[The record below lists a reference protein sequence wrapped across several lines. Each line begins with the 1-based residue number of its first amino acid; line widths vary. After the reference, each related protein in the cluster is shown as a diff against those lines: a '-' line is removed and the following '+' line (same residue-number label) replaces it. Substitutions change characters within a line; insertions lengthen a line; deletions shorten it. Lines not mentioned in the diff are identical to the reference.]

1 MVLRRVQRSVEGSVG
16 SFLLNKFEKS
26 QVRKSGLVHKC
37 VSVKGREQ
45 HYMEVNNSNAEKTF
59 IIFYGMS
66 QRMEETAHL
75 INQLDLPSKY
85 RVLVPE
91 ILGHGRDV
99 KRAASGA
106 LPSRLEMVEALECWM
121 DILEIQHAVGLG
133 FSLGGGALYHLQ
145 VRNPTRFERTIL
157 ISPAIEQVID
167 PNFVQD
173 FKNGTKDHMAFET
186 RDSLK
191 IFFRDMSTPH
201 RSKKDPVP
209 KFLLQGV
216 VKLRQD
222 ALRSGGMDYYRK
234 LFDHL
239 NHDRGM
245 VQELA
250 ATRDEIPEDDARL
263 ILWPVHDTVCSQAK
277 GKAFFA
283 DSKCKFVS
291 IDDSGHGFRSDGE
304 PLLSYCLEDIKAFL
318 DT

>member
-1 MVLRRVQRSVEGSVG
+1 
-16 SFLLNKFEKS
+16 
-26 QVRKSGLVHKC
+26 
-37 VSVKGREQ
+37 
-45 HYMEVNNSNAEKTF
+45 MEVNNSNAEETF

-66 QRMEETAHL
+66 QRMEETANL
-75 INQLDLPSKY
+75 VNQLNLPSKY

-99 KRAASGA
+99 KRAASET
-106 LPSRLEMVEALECWM
+106 LPSRLEMVEALERWM

-145 VRNPTRFERTIL
+145 VRNPTRFQRTIL
-157 ISPAIEQVID
+157 ISPAIEHVID

-173 FKNGTKDHMAFET
+173 FQNGTKDHMAFET

-191 IFFRDMSTPH
+191 TFFRDMSTPH

-209 KFLLQGV
+209 KFFLQGV

-222 ALRSGGMDYYRK
+222 ALRYGGTDYYRK
-234 LFDHL
+234 LFNHL

-250 ATRDEIPEDDARL
+250 ATSDEIPYDDARL
-263 ILWPVHDTVCSQAK
+263 ILWPLHDNVCSYAK

-291 IDDSGHGFRSDGE
+291 INDSGHGFRSDGE
-304 PLLSYCLEDIKAFL
+304 PLLSYCLDDIQAFL
-318 DT
+318 DN